1 MPMASE
7 QPKAGRLVV
16 LSGPSGSGK
25 STLVERTLA
34 QGDLRVRRSISATTR
49 SPRPGEVDGEHYH
62 FWSEAQFDEAIKQG
76 RFLEYANVYDHRYGT
91 LHSEVDSYLKQGLCV
106 LLEIDVQGATQ
117 IRQRCQDCV
126 LVFLKAS
133 SAADY
138 ARRIRQ
144 RPNETGADLQR
155 RIQAAQTELA
165 HASAYDHVVIND
177 DLDAAAH
184 QFHDLLKN
192 ICGG

>member
-1 MPMASE
+1 MSSKLGCMATIDSASMPMASE

-76 RFLEYANVYDHRYGT
+76 RFLEYANVYDHR
-91 LHSEVDSYLKQGLCV
+91 
-106 LLEIDVQGATQ
+106 
-117 IRQRCQDCV
+117 
-126 LVFLKAS
+126 
-133 SAADY
+133 
-138 ARRIRQ
+138 
-144 RPNETGADLQR
+144 
-155 RIQAAQTELA
+155 
-165 HASAYDHVVIND
+165 
-177 DLDAAAH
+177 
-184 QFHDLLKN
+184 
-192 ICGG
+192 